1 MLTAREVRAIIGV
14 PVAALHD
21 WAANRKRGI
30 AASASYHLRVS
41 DLRLSRYQTTPS
53 TRRHSR
59 AQSPMTNND
68 TDGPEMFRAELKQSW

>member
-1 MLTAREVRAIIGV
+1 MTAVKDSSAMLTAREVRAIIGV

-41 DLRLSRYQTTPS
+41 ICGCRV
-53 TRRHSR
+53 TRRLQAQEDIPGRR
-59 AQSPMTNND
+59 AP
-68 TDGPEMFRAELKQSW
+68 